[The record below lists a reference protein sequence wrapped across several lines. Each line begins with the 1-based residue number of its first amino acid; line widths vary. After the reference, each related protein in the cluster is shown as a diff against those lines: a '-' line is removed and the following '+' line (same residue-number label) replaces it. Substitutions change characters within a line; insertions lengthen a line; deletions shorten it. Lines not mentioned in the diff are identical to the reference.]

1 MLFFLIAMRMS
12 GFIFLNPVLGR
23 RNIPSIAK
31 TGLALVLSV
40 LIYTAEGGGA
50 SDFTVDSSLEFA
62 VLLLKEFAV
71 GFLLGF
77 VMELMDMIFTFAG
90 TVMDFQMG
98 ISMAQVYDPQSGVQI
113 SLTGKILQIYYMLI
127 FFAVDGHLVL
137 MRILLN
143 AGELVPYGQVAISTN
158 AAEMAMEIFYDCVI
172 LAVKLSFPLIA
183 FEFILEIVVG
193 VLMKINPQVNIF
205 ILSIQLRLLCGFI
218 MMIILVDP
226 INSFIGDVISDFM
239 KYMSRILRV
248 AGG

>member
-40 LIYTAEGGGA
+40 LIYTAEGGGV

-77 VMELMDMIFTFAG
+77 IMELMDMIFTFAG

-143 AGELVPYGQVAISTN
+143 AGELVPYGLVAISTN

>member
-1 MLFFLIAMRMS
+1 MS

-40 LIYTAEGGGA
+40 LIYTAEGGGV
-50 SDFTVDSSLEFA
+50 SDFTVDSSLEVA

-77 VMELMDMIFTFAG
+77 IMELMDMIFTFAG

>member
-1 MLFFLIAMRMS
+1 MS

-71 GFLLGF
+71 GFLIGF
-77 VMELMDMIFTFAG
+77 IMELMDMIFTFAG

>member
-1 MLFFLIAMRMS
+1 MS

-77 VMELMDMIFTFAG
+77 IMELMDMIFTFAG

-98 ISMAQVYDPQSGVQI
+98 ISRAQVYDPQSGVQI

>member
-1 MLFFLIAMRMS
+1 MS

>member
-1 MLFFLIAMRMS
+1 MS

-40 LIYTAEGGGA
+40 LIYTAEGGGV

-77 VMELMDMIFTFAG
+77 IMELMDMIFTFAG

-113 SLTGKILQIYYMLI
+113 ALTGKILQIYYMLI

-158 AAEMAMEIFYDCVI
+158 AAEMVMEIFYDCVI

>member
-40 LIYTAEGGGA
+40 LIYTAEGGGV

-77 VMELMDMIFTFAG
+77 IMELMDMIFTFAG

-205 ILSIQLRLLCGFI
+205 ILSIQLRLLWGFI

>member
-1 MLFFLIAMRMS
+1 MS

-40 LIYTAEGGGA
+40 LIYPAEGGGA

-77 VMELMDMIFTFAG
+77 IMELMDMIFTFAG

>member
-1 MLFFLIAMRMS
+1 
-12 GFIFLNPVLGR
+12 
-23 RNIPSIAK
+23 
-31 TGLALVLSV
+31 
-40 LIYTAEGGGA
+40 
-50 SDFTVDSSLEFA
+50 
-62 VLLLKEFAV
+62 
-71 GFLLGF
+71 
-77 VMELMDMIFTFAG
+77 MIFTFAG

>member
-1 MLFFLIAMRMS
+1 MS

-71 GFLLGF
+71 GFRLGF
-77 VMELMDMIFTFAG
+77 IMELMDMIFTFAG

-113 SLTGKILQIYYMLI
+113 ALTGKILQIYYMLI

>member
-31 TGLALVLSV
+31 TGLALVISV

-50 SDFTVDSSLEFA
+50 SDFKVDSSLEFA

-77 VMELMDMIFTFAG
+77 IMELMDMIFTFAG

-127 FFAVDGHLVL
+127 FFAVYGHLVL

-226 INSFIGDVISDFM
+226 IDSFIGDVISDFM

>member
-77 VMELMDMIFTFAG
+77 IMELMDMIFTFAG

-158 AAEMAMEIFYDCVI
+158 AADMAMEIFYDCVI

>member
-1 MLFFLIAMRMS
+1 MS

-40 LIYTAEGGGA
+40 LIYTAEGGGV

-77 VMELMDMIFTFAG
+77 IMELMDMIFTFAG

-239 KYMSRILRV
+239 KYMYRILRV

>member
-40 LIYTAEGGGA
+40 LIYTAEGGGV
-50 SDFTVDSSLEFA
+50 SDFTVDSSLEVA

-77 VMELMDMIFTFAG
+77 IMELMDMIFTFAG

>member
-50 SDFTVDSSLEFA
+50 SDFTVDSSSEFA

-77 VMELMDMIFTFAG
+77 IMELMDMIFTFAG

>member
-77 VMELMDMIFTFAG
+77 IMELMDMIFTFAG

-193 VLMKINPQVNIF
+193 VLMKINHQVNIF
-205 ILSIQLRLLCGFI
+205 ILSIQLRLMCGFI

-226 INSFIGDVISDFM
+226 INSFIGDVVSDFM

>member
-23 RNIPSIAK
+23 RNIPAIAK
-31 TGLALVLSV
+31 VGLALVLSV
-40 LIYTAEGGGA
+40 LIFTAEGAGA
-50 SDFTVDSSLEFA
+50 DDFEVSSSVEFA
-62 VLLLKEFAV
+62 VLVLKEFAV

-77 VMELMDMIFTFAG
+77 IMELIDMIFTFAG
-90 TVMDFQMG
+90 TVIDFQMG
-98 ISMAQVYDPQSGVQI
+98 ISMAQVYDPQNGAQI
-113 SLTGKILQIYYMLI
+113 SLTGKILQIYYLMI
-127 FFAVDGHLVL
+127 FFAVDGHLAL
-137 MRILLN
+137 MKILIS
-143 AGELVPYGQVAISTN
+143 AGELLPYGQAAISTN
-158 AAEMAMEIFYDCVI
+158 AAEIAVDIFYEAVV

-193 VLMKINPQVNIF
+193 VLMKVNPQINIF

-218 MMIILVDP
+218 MMIILIDP

-239 KYMSRILRV
+239 KYMPKILKA

>member
-77 VMELMDMIFTFAG
+77 IMELMDMIFTFAG

-158 AAEMAMEIFYDCVI
+158 AAEMVMEIFYDCVI

>member
-71 GFLLGF
+71 GFLIGF
-77 VMELMDMIFTFAG
+77 IMELMDMIFTFAG

>member
-50 SDFTVDSSLEFA
+50 SEFTVDSSLEFA

-77 VMELMDMIFTFAG
+77 IMELMDMIFTFAG

>member
-40 LIYTAEGGGA
+40 LIYTAEGGGV

-77 VMELMDMIFTFAG
+77 IMELMDMIFTFAG

>member
-1 MLFFLIAMRMS
+1 MS

-77 VMELMDMIFTFAG
+77 IMELMDMIFTFAG
-90 TVMDFQMG
+90 TGMDFQMG
-98 ISMAQVYDPQSGVQI
+98 ISMAQVYDTQSGVQI

>member
-31 TGLALVLSV
+31 TGLALVISV

-77 VMELMDMIFTFAG
+77 IMELMDMIFTFAG

>member
-77 VMELMDMIFTFAG
+77 IMELMDMIFTFAG

-98 ISMAQVYDPQSGVQI
+98 ISMAQVYDPQSGGQI
-113 SLTGKILQIYYMLI
+113 SLTGKILQICYMLI

>member
-1 MLFFLIAMRMS
+1 M
-12 GFIFLNPVLGR
+12 V
-23 RNIPSIAK
+23 
-31 TGLALVLSV
+31 
-40 LIYTAEGGGA
+40 
-50 SDFTVDSSLEFA
+50 
-62 VLLLKEFAV
+62 
-71 GFLLGF
+71 
-77 VMELMDMIFTFAG
+77 
-90 TVMDFQMG
+90 
-98 ISMAQVYDPQSGVQI
+98 
-113 SLTGKILQIYYMLI
+113 
-127 FFAVDGHLVL
+127 
-137 MRILLN
+137 
-143 AGELVPYGQVAISTN
+143 
-158 AAEMAMEIFYDCVI
+158 MEIFYDCVI

>member
-50 SDFTVDSSLEFA
+50 SDCTVDSSLEFA

-77 VMELMDMIFTFAG
+77 IMELMDMIFTFAG

>member
-1 MLFFLIAMRMS
+1 MS

-77 VMELMDMIFTFAG
+77 IMELMDMIFTFAG

>member
-77 VMELMDMIFTFAG
+77 IMELMDMIFTFAG

>member
-1 MLFFLIAMRMS
+1 MS

-40 LIYTAEGGGA
+40 LIYTAEGGGV
-50 SDFTVDSSLEFA
+50 SDFTVDSSLVFA

-77 VMELMDMIFTFAG
+77 IMELMDMIFTFAG

>member
-1 MLFFLIAMRMS
+1 MS

-158 AAEMAMEIFYDCVI
+158 AAEMVMEIFYDCVI

>member
-1 MLFFLIAMRMS
+1 MS

-77 VMELMDMIFTFAG
+77 IMELMDMIFTFAG

-158 AAEMAMEIFYDCVI
+158 AAEMVMEIFYDCVI

>member
-1 MLFFLIAMRMS
+1 MS

-31 TGLALVLSV
+31 TGLALVISV

-77 VMELMDMIFTFAG
+77 IMELMDMIFTFAG